1 MVDFET
7 AARKVA
13 ASHPILFL
21 RKFFFR
27 SLLWK
32 LVFTRSISINVRSFN
47 YKRLLIK
54 LSIFVK
60 KKLSLSMNEVL
71 RCPFANT
78 NPAFLAF
85 FA

>member
-1 MVDFET
+1 MIYTLFYLLGAVWSSHLWLIVICLFQMVDFET

-47 YKRLLIK
+47 YKRLLI
-54 LSIFVK
+54 
-60 KKLSLSMNEVL
+60 
-71 RCPFANT
+71 
-78 NPAFLAF
+78 
-85 FA
+85 